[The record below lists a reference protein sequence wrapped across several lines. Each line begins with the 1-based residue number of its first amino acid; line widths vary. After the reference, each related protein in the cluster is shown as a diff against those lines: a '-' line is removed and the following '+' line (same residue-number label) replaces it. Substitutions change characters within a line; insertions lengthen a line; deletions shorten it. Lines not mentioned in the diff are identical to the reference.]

1 MSQPE
6 LIRREAVYEGKI
18 FTVYRD
24 TLRTGDG
31 REVVR
36 DVVMHPDSVA
46 VVAVDENDQ
55 VVLVRQYRHP
65 VGAEL
70 LELPAGLCDEP
81 DESALQ
87 VAQRELAEETGL
99 AADAWLVL
107 VEEHPT
113 PGMSNEQVCI
123 YLAQGLHPAT
133 REHHRDADEDL
144 NIVRMPFDSA
154 LQEVREGRITNG
166 LAVAGL
172 LALADMR
179 T

>member
-24 TLRTGDG
+24 TLRNVDG
-31 REVVR
+31 SEMLREVVI
-36 DVVMHPDSVA
+36 HPDSVA
-46 VVAVDENDQ
+46 VVAVDDDDQ

-70 LELPAGLCDEP
+70 LELPAGLMDEP
-81 DESALQ
+81 DESPLQ

-99 AADAWLVL
+99 SADAWLVL
-107 VEEHPT
+107 LQQHPT
-113 PGMSNEQVCI
+113 PGMSNERVCI
-123 YLAQGLHPAT
+123 YLAQGLHRAVG
-133 REHHRDADEDL
+133 EHQRDADEDL
-144 NIVRMPFDSA
+144 DVVRMPFA
-154 LQEVREGRITNG
+154 TAVQEVRDGRITNG